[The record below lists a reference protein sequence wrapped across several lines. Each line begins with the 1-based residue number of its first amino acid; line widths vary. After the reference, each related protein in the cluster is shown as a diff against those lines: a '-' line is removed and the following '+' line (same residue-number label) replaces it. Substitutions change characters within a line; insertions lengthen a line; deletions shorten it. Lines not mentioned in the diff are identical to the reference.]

1 MVEEN
6 FSHWKIYDI
15 INLWRRRQHRKQQLN
30 QSLALIESATKHH
43 SMRAHLQVI
52 EWKTLMSV
60 ELNPLDW
67 EWKLSNGHYCPI
79 MTDLN
84 AAPDNI
90 LRFIRC
96 NCNIF
101 KKNVHAVLILAVAKS
116 MVLSVFLLVGF
127 VTWTTSVTKKKIEI
141 YLIYLMIEK
150 PKTPKNIL

>member
-1 MVEEN
+1 
-6 FSHWKIYDI
+6 
-15 INLWRRRQHRKQQLN
+15 
-30 QSLALIESATKHH
+30 
-43 SMRAHLQVI
+43 MRAHLQVI

-67 EWKLSNGHYCPI
+67 RWKLSNGHYCPI

-90 LRFIRC
+90 LRSIRC

-101 KKNVHAVLILAVAKS
+101 KKNVHAVLTLAVAKS
-116 MVLSVFLLVGF
+116 MVLSVLLLVGF
-127 VTWTTSVTKKKIEI
+127 VTWMTSVTKKKIEI
-141 YLIYLMIEK
+141 YLMYLMIEK